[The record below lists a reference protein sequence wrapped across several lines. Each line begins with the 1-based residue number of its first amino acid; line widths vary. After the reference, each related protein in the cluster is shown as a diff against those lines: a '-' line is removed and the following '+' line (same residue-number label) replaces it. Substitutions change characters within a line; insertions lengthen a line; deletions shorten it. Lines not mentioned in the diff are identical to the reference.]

1 VRLRVVE
8 EYDVALLAESPM
20 MQRRERKRT
29 FAKATGS
36 KTSRTAGRKR
46 SSRSKRWLGETAV
59 A

>member
-8 EYDVALLAESPM
+8 EYDVALLSSRSM
-20 MQRRERKRT
+20 MRRRELKRT
-29 FAKATGS
+29 FAEATSS